1 MKGVF
6 FGGIHSFYDLNLIL
20 EPFTPTPAV
29 PQTNFLQVPGRD
41 GFLDLTEANGEV
53 KFNSREF
60 LIPFTIAP
68 GDCLTFDERVSMVSG
83 ALNGVSCKITFER
96 DPAFYWMGRLSVD
109 KYAQNKSIGQ
119 ITVKATVKP
128 YKLRHSP
135 SVTSFALTAQAQTV
149 MVKNGRMSAVPTIDC
164 THDNTVVVFGGKA
177 YTLKAGTNKV
187 LDIRFVLGENALT
200 LSGTGTITFTWQE
213 GEL

>member
-20 EPFTPTPAV
+20 EPFTPAPAV

-60 LIPFTIAP
+60 SIPFTVVP

-83 ALNGVSCKITFER
+83 ALNGVQCKIVFER
-96 DPAFYWMGRLSVD
+96 DPDFYWIGRLAVD

-119 ITVKATVKP
+119 VTIKATVKP
-128 YKLRHSP
+128 YKLRHSS
-135 SVTSFALTAQAQTV
+135 SVTSFVLTSQAQTV
-149 MVKNGRMSAVPTIDC
+149 ILENGRMAAVPTIDC
-164 THDNTVVVFGGKA
+164 TNDNTVVVFGGNT
-177 YTLKAGTNKV
+177 YTLKAGTNKI
-187 LDIRFVLGENALT
+187 LDIRFVRGENVLT
-200 LSGTGTITFTWQE
+200 ISGNGTITFTWQE